1 MGPDGDTSCTFVQRP
16 LLMIRSIRVNE
27 NLHIVLWL
35 LKDLC
40 WLMEFHIAALIMV
53 FPTLAMAFYIA
64 WLSAK
69 DKGLLLHSIA
79 VIFWISAN
87 STWMIG
93 DFFFQERG
101 HGIAAGLFITG
112 LCILALYYFVL
123 FPLDA
128 ARARNVPETQ
138 DRP

>member
-1 MGPDGDTSCTFVQRP
+1 MGSDADASPTFVQRP
-16 LLMIRSIRVNE
+16 MLMIRSIRVNE

-40 WLMEFHIAALIMV
+40 WLMEYHVAALIMV
-53 FPTLAMAFYIA
+53 IPTLSMGLYIA

-69 DKGLLLHSIA
+69 DRSLFMHSLA

-101 HGIAAGLFITG
+101 HGIAAAFFITG
-112 LCILALYYFVL
+112 LCILALHYFVL
-123 FPLDA
+123 VPLDA
-128 ARARNVPETQ
+128 GATRNNKEIQ
-138 DRP
+138 G

>member
-1 MGPDGDTSCTFVQRP
+1 MGSDVATSHTFVQRP

-40 WLMEFHIAALIMV
+40 WLMEFHVEALFMV
-53 FPTLAMAFYIA
+53 FPTLSMAIYIA

-69 DKGLLLHSIA
+69 DRGLFMHSLA

-101 HGIAAGLFITG
+101 HGIAAALFITG
-112 LCILALYYFVL
+112 LCILALYYFV
-123 FPLDA
+123 FVPMDTA
-128 ARARNVPETQ
+128 KARNGSGTQ
-138 DRP
+138 G